1 MAAGD
6 EIVADVEARI
16 ADIPES
22 DRPSALILWKYSD
35 GVPQVSGNGTFGTYW
50 MKHLG
55 VTDKALEATGFAQT
69 SMEQVYSWDPDILF
83 LDGPG
88 LQPLRTENVLSGNV
102 DGADFSTL
110 TAVQNGRVY
119 NTTLGMWNWFTPNP
133 DAPLVLAWLACNT
146 YPDAFADYPL
156 GDTIKEYYKTWYGYD
171 VTDDEM
177 EEMLLY

>member
-1 MAAGD
+1 MT
-6 EIVADVEARI
+6 DVEARI
-16 ADIPES
+16 AEIPQT
-22 DRPSALILWKYSD
+22 DRPSALILWKYAD
-35 GVPQVSGNGTFGTYW
+35 GVPKVSGQGTFGTYW
-50 MKHLG
+50 MKRLG
-55 VTDKALEATGFAQT
+55 VTDKALEATGFAQA
-69 SMEQVYSWDPDILF
+69 SMEQIYSWDPDILF

-88 LQPLRTENVLSGNV
+88 LQPLRTEDVLSGNV

-110 TAVQNGRVY
+110 TAVKSGRVY

-171 VTDDEM
+171 VTDDEL

>member
-1 MAAGD
+1 MS
-6 EIVADVEARI
+6 RI
-16 ADIPES
+16 
-22 DRPSALILWKYSD
+22 W
-35 GVPQVSGNGTFGTYW
+35 
-50 MKHLG
+50 
-55 VTDKALEATGFAQT
+55 
-69 SMEQVYSWDPDILF
+69 
-83 LDGPG
+83 
-88 LQPLRTENVLSGNV
+88 LSGNV

-110 TAVQNGRVY
+110 TAVKRGRVY

-171 VTDDEM
+171 VTDDEL